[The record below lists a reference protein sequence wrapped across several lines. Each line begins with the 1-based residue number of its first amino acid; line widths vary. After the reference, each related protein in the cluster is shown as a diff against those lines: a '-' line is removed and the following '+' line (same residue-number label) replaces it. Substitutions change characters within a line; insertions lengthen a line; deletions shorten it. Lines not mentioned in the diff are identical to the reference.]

1 MFAKAEQS
9 YKIKMLIVVLLCGT
23 CSIAQTSK
31 CVRLLVSNLSALY

>member
-23 CSIAQTSK
+23 PSIAQTAS
-31 CVRLLVSNLSALY
+31 VYVS